1 MLPAITIT
9 CKFSDAFLSHIP
21 PEVND
26 VTNTRPDITTCIT
39 ETGNILNLGYL
50 GRLPVSAIEEYT
62 MISVRSFLDYKGGGV
77 EVEVQQTKD

>member
-39 ETGNILNLGYL
+39 ETGNILDLGYL
-50 GRLPVSAIEEYT
+50 C
-62 MISVRSFLDYKGGGV
+62 RSITDLSERRIYDDFCQIIFKLKKGWRGGGG
-77 EVEVQQTKD
+77 TAD